1 MPDNKEKTPSG
12 EKKRS
17 KMLRAFENNTLLLI
31 FSILCATVIWF
42 IMMATSGE
50 NRATVV
56 SNVPIS
62 IEVSEAAQEAG
73 VRVFNSSA
81 YTADVSITGN
91 SLITNRVTPEE
102 LEVTATLDPRPR
114 CSRAI
119 RCSRPR

>member
-56 SNVPIS
+56 SNVPIN
-62 IEVSEAAQEAG
+62 IEVSEWMRISTQ
-73 VRVFNSSA
+73 R
-81 YTADVSITGN
+81 
-91 SLITNRVTPEE
+91 
-102 LEVTATLDPRPR
+102 
-114 CSRAI
+114 SRRRRKNPI
-119 RCSRPR
+119 

>member
-1 MPDNKEKTPSG
+1 M
-12 EKKRS
+12 
-17 KMLRAFENNTLLLI
+17 RAFENNTLLLI

-42 IMMATSGE
+42 IMMATRGE

-56 SNVPIS
+56 SNVPIN

-102 LEVTATLDPRPR
+102 LEVTATFDPLDLDAYGQFDAAGHADAARR
-114 CSRAI
+114 QKRQHAG
-119 RCSRPR
+119 RV